1 VYVRLINK
9 GEEMKGPERMCA
21 GQYQWHGFE
30 IHRPEGDYV
39 YWNVAT
45 IDGFWFGE
53 SGYLESHYTIES
65 VNTYKEAKQL
75 VADIVN
81 HPEYGVH
88 FKGDPSDPFNWSP
101 LKDEDGNYIV
111 VKEDL

>member
-1 VYVRLINK
+1 
-9 GEEMKGPERMCA
+9 MKRWQEPKRMCA

-53 SGYLESHYTIES
+53 SGYLESH
-65 VNTYKEAKQL
+65 
-75 VADIVN
+75 
-81 HPEYGVH
+81 
-88 FKGDPSDPFNWSP
+88 PSDPFNWSP

-111 VKEDL
+111 VLEDINREGL